1 VFTAALPYQWH
12 IQTVVEGQITT
23 DALVAPVQFGVG
35 GVDSVRGFDERA
47 ITDDRG
53 VRGSVQFESPDQ
65 GAAWLGENWQLHG
78 VTFYD
83 AASLDRND
91 PLPGEINHIFI
102 SSAGVGLRLART
114 NQASVRLDLAE
125 VINGADIR
133 PRHSM
138 MLHASAIYTF

>member
-1 VFTAALPYQWH
+1 MTTL
-12 IQTVVEGQITT
+12 EGQYTP

-53 VRGSVQFESPDQ
+53 LRASVQLESPDEGQ
-65 GAAWLGENWQLHG
+65 AWLGPNWQLHG

-83 AASLDRND
+83 AATLSRND
-91 PLPGEINHIFI
+91 PLPGELSHLFI
-102 SSAGVGLRLART
+102 SSKGLGVRLART
-114 NQASVRLDLAE
+114 NEASLRLDLAQ
-125 VINGADIR
+125 VIDGADVR
-133 PRHSM
+133 PKHSM